1 MNRKRRLLLN
11 ANVTGLLRELRARGY
26 DVELSKSGRDPD
38 SEVQRQAD
46 EQSRVVITC
55 NTDWDTPAMHARRRG
70 GLILIGKAAAA
81 GREAS
86 AKEKLELAGVR
97 AEQPLEGAG
106 SWKSGQGNTPPAD
119 REDKRPADRR
129 SRVPKEQ
136 VARPRH
142 VR

>member
-55 NTDWDTPAMHARRRG
+55 DTDWNTPAMHARRRG

-86 AKEKLELAGVR
+86 AEEKLELAVYVLDNHWKELEAGRAVKVTRHQRTGRISARLIDVR
-97 AEQPLEGAG
+97 A
-106 SWKSGQGNTPPAD
+106 S
-119 REDKRPADRR
+119 RR
-129 SRVPKEQ
+129 NR
-136 VARPRH
+136 
-142 VR
+142 